1 MALNRDRRAA
11 RAAPLLAITVAACGL
26 AGPGEGLLAVPSD
39 GVGNFGSSAP
49 IELCLGSAR
58 VVSPSAIPS
67 AGAVCIAHGS
77 KAKACGGDAMCA
89 GIERCVCGRC
99 IVEACLGGAA
109 CGEGRVCRDK
119 RCTTA
124 CAADADCAAG
134 ERCASGGCARACTSD
149 AGCHFG
155 ERCDDLD
162 GACITQICSEQIHCS
177 SNDSCEAEQVPGELH
192 EPEVVTIDGESVAF
206 VEIRGAE
213 PGPVSAVYRARIDRE
228 GRRWT
233 ADPVTPVLAPAGGES
248 LGAPSALVRAGRV
261 ELFFATG
268 GAIARAISTD
278 GGRSFTRD
286 AAPALIAASAWEK
299 GFVGSPAAVVD
310 RDGATLLFY
319 EGGPRAGV
327 GFARVDA
334 GGHAVRAFDHAVI
347 TADSVEDPAAWRGVT
362 EVGAPCAVVVGDAT
376 RVYFTARGIEG
387 LDASA
392 GDASLPAD
400 ANDSI
405 GLVSTRDFVHFEAHP
420 GGPVFARVANLRAYL
435 GEREAAVRVPAK
447 GAAEIVFVATDASGA
462 SVSGLARAPE

>member
-1 MALNRDRRAA
+1 
-11 RAAPLLAITVAACGL
+11 
-26 AGPGEGLLAVPSD
+26 
-39 GVGNFGSSAP
+39 
-49 IELCLGSAR
+49 
-58 VVSPSAIPS
+58 VVSPSAS
-67 AGAVCIAHGS
+67 TGAGAVCVAHGS
-77 KAKACGGDAMCA
+77 TAKACAGDATCA

-99 IVEACLGGAA
+99 IVEACLGGTA
-109 CGEGRVCRDK
+109 CGEGRVCRNK

-134 ERCASGGCARACTSD
+134 ERCASGGCARSCSSD

-162 GACITQICSEQIHCS
+162 GACVTQICSEQIHCS
-177 SNDSCEAEQVPGELH
+177 SNDSCEAEQVSGELH
-192 EPEVVTIDGESVAF
+192 EPEEVTIGGESVAF
-206 VEIRGAE
+206 VEIRGG
-213 PGPVSAVYRARIDRE
+213 GPVPIAGAAVYRARIEGEGEGEGE

-233 ADPVTPVLAPAGGES
+233 ADPVTPVLAPASGES
-248 LGAPSALVRAGRV
+248 LGAPSVLVRGGRV
-261 ELFFATG
+261 ELFFATD

-286 AAPALIAASAWEK
+286 AAPALVAASPWEK
-299 GFVGSPAAVVD
+299 GFVGSPAAVD
-310 RDGATLLFY
+310 RDGVTLLFY

-347 TADSVEDPAAWRGVT
+347 TADGVEDPAAWRGVT
-362 EVGAPCAVVVGDAT
+362 EVGAPYAVAVGDAT

-405 GLVSTRDFVHFEAHP
+405 GLFSTRDLVHFEAHP

-435 GEREAAVRVPAK
+435 GEREAAVRVPAE

>member
-1 MALNRDRRAA
+1 MALNRSERIAQ
-11 RAAPLLAITVAACGL
+11 AAPLLAIAVAACGL
-26 AGPGEGLLAVPSD
+26 AGPGEGLRAVPSD

-49 IELCLGSAR
+49 IELCLGTAR
-58 VVSPSAIPS
+58 VVSPSAS
-67 AGAVCIAHGS
+67 TGAGAVCVAHGS
-77 KAKACGGDAMCA
+77 TARACAGDAGCV

-124 CAADADCAAG
+124 CAADADCGAG
-134 ERCASGGCARACTSD
+134 ERCASGGCARACASD

-192 EPEVVTIDGESVAF
+192 EPEVVTIGAESVAF
-206 VEIRGAE
+206 VEIRGGASS
-213 PGPVSAVYRARIDRE
+213 PGAAVYRARID

-233 ADPVTPVLAPAGGES
+233 ADPITPVLAPASGES
-248 LGAPSALVRAGRV
+248 LGAPSAVVRAGRV

-286 AAPALIAASAWEK
+286 AGPALIAASAWEK
-299 GFVGSPAAVVD
+299 GFVGSPAAVD

-319 EGGPRAGV
+319 ESGPRAGV

-334 GGHAVRAFDHAVI
+334 GGHAVRAFEHAVI
-347 TADSVEDPAAWRGVT
+347 APADVEDPGAWRGVT
-362 EVGAPCAVVVGDAT
+362 EVGAPYAVVVGDAA

-387 LDASA
+387 LDATA

-405 GLVSTRDFVHFEAHP
+405 GLFSTRDLVHFEAHP

-435 GEREAAVRVPAK
+435 GEREAAVRVPAE

>member
-1 MALNRDRRAA
+1 MALIRFNRIA
-11 RAAPLLAITVAACGL
+11 RAAPIAAIAVAACGL
-26 AGPGEGLLAVPSD
+26 AGPSEGLRAVPSD

-49 IELCLGSAR
+49 IELCLGAAR
-58 VVSPSAIPS
+58 VVSPSAS
-67 AGAVCIAHGS
+67 TGAGSVCVAQG
-77 KAKACGGDAMCA
+77 AKARACSGDAMCA

-99 IVEACLGGAA
+99 IVEACLGGTA

-124 CAADADCAAG
+124 CAASSECASG
-134 ERCASGGCARACTSD
+134 ERCASGGCARQCSSD

-177 SNDSCEAEQVPGELH
+177 SNDSCEAEQVLGELR
-192 EPEVVTIDGESVAF
+192 EPEVVTIGGESVAF
-206 VEIRGAE
+206 VEIRGGGAS
-213 PGPVSAVYRARIDRE
+213 PGAAVYRARAS

-233 ADPVTPVLAPAGGES
+233 ADPATPVLTPGAGES
-248 LGAPSALVRAGRV
+248 LGAPSAIVRAGRV

-268 GAIARAISTD
+268 GAAIARAISTD
-278 GGRSFTRD
+278 AGRTFTRD
-286 AAPALIAASAWEK
+286 ALPVLLAEMPWEK
-299 GFVGSPAAVVD
+299 GFVGSPAAVE
-310 RDGATLLFY
+310 RGGATLLFY

-334 GGHAVRAFDHAVI
+334 GGHAVRAFDRPVVA
-347 TADSVEDPAAWRGVT
+347 ARDVEDPGAWRSVT
-362 EVGAPCAVVVGDAT
+362 EVGAPYAVVVDDAV

-387 LDASA
+387 LDATA

-400 ANDSI
+400 ENDSI
-405 GLVSTRDFVHFEAHP
+405 GLFSSRDLVHFDAHP

-435 GEREAAVRVPAK
+435 GEREAAVRVPPG
-447 GAAEIVFVATDASGA
+447 GAAEIVFVATDASGG
-462 SVSGLARAPE
+462 SISGLARAPE

>member
-1 MALNRDRRAA
+1 MALSARERIA
-11 RAAPLLAITVAACGL
+11 RAAPMAAIVVAACGL
-26 AGPGEGLLAVPSD
+26 AGPGEGQLAVPSD
-39 GVGNFGSSAP
+39 GVGAFGSSAP

-67 AGAVCIAHGS
+67 AGAVCVAQGS
-77 KAKACGGDAMCA
+77 KGNACTSDLGCA

-99 IVEACLGGAA
+99 VVEACLGGTA

-119 RCTTA
+119 RCTTV
-124 CAADADCAAG
+124 CAADAGCAAG
-134 ERCASGGCARACTSD
+134 ERCVSGGCARACTSD

-162 GACITQICSEQIHCS
+162 GTCVTQICSAQIGCS
-177 SNDSCEAEQVPGELH
+177 SNDSCEAEQVAGELH
-192 EPEVVTIDGESVAF
+192 EPEVVTIDGASVAF
-206 VEIRGAE
+206 VEIRGGG
-213 PGPVSAVYRARIDRE
+213 PGAGSAVYRARIE

-233 ADPVTPVLAPAGGES
+233 ADPLTPVLAPASGES
-248 LGAPSALVRAGRV
+248 LGAPSAIVRADRV
-261 ELFFATG
+261 ELFFAAG
-268 GAIARAISTD
+268 GAIGRAISTD

-286 AAPALIAASAWEK
+286 AAPTLTAASAWEK
-299 GFVGSPAAVVD
+299 GFVGSPAAVD

-327 GFARVDA
+327 GLARVDA
-334 GGHAVRAFDHAVI
+334 AGHAVRALDHAVI
-347 TADSVEDPAAWRGVT
+347 TAAEVEDPGAWRAVS
-362 EVGAPCAVVVGDAT
+362 EVGAPYAVVVGDAV

-405 GLVSTRDFVHFEAHP
+405 GLFSTRDLVHFEAHP
-420 GGPVFARVANLRAYL
+420 GGPVFARVVNLRAYL
-435 GEREAAVRVPAK
+435 GEREAAVRVPIAGE
-447 GAAEIVFVATDASGA
+447 GAAEIVFVAADASGA

>member
-1 MALNRDRRAA
+1 MRSNRGVA
-11 RAAPLLAITVAACGL
+11 RATPLLVVSVAACGL
-26 AGPGEGLLAVPSD
+26 AGPGDGQLAVPSD

-58 VVSPSAIPS
+58 VVSPSAS
-67 AGAVCIAHGS
+67 TGAGAVCVAHGS
-77 KAKACGGDAMCA
+77 TAKACAGDATCA

-124 CAADADCAAG
+124 CAADGDCAAG
-134 ERCASGGCARACTSD
+134 ERCASGGCARSCSSD

-162 GACITQICSEQIHCS
+162 GACVTQICSEQIHCS

-206 VEIRGAE
+206 VEIRGGGAS
-213 PGPVSAVYRARIDRE
+213 PIASAAVYRARIGSG

-233 ADPVTPVLAPAGGES
+233 ADPVTPVLAPASGES
-248 LGAPSALVRAGRV
+248 LGAPSALVRGGRV
-261 ELFFATG
+261 ELFFATNS
-268 GAIARAISTD
+268 AIARAISTD

-286 AAPALIAASAWEK
+286 AAPALVAASAWEK
-299 GFVGSPAAVVD
+299 GFVGSPAAVD

-347 TADSVEDPAAWRGVT
+347 TADRVEDPAAWRGVT
-362 EVGAPCAVVVGDAT
+362 EVGAPYAVVVGDAT

-405 GLVSTRDFVHFEAHP
+405 GLFSTRDLVHFEAHA

-435 GEREAAVRVPAK
+435 GEREAAVRVPAE
-447 GAAEIVFVATDASGA
+447 GAAEIVVVATDASGA

>member
-1 MALNRDRRAA
+1 MALSGGERFA
-11 RAAPLLAITVAACGL
+11 RATPVLAIAVAACGL
-26 AGPGEGLLAVPSD
+26 AGPGEELRAVPSD

-58 VVSPSAIPS
+58 VVSPSAS
-67 AGAVCIAHGS
+67 TGAGAVCVAQGS
-77 KAKACGGDAMCA
+77 KARACEGDAGCV

-99 IVEACLGGAA
+99 IVEACLGGTA
-109 CGEGRVCRDK
+109 CGAGRVCRDK
-119 RCTTA
+119 RCTTV
-124 CAADADCAAG
+124 CAADAECAAG
-134 ERCASGGCARACTSD
+134 ERCASGGCARTCASD

-162 GACITQICSEQIHCS
+162 GACVTQICSEQIHCS
-177 SNDSCEAEQVPGELH
+177 SNDSCEAEQVLGELH
-192 EPEVVTIDGESVAF
+192 EPEVATIGGESVAF
-206 VEIRGAE
+206 VEIRGGGAS
-213 PGPVSAVYRARIDRE
+213 PSSAVYRARIA

-233 ADPVTPVLAPAGGES
+233 ADPVAPVLTSASGES
-248 LGAPSALVRAGRV
+248 VGAPSVIVGAGRV

-268 GAIARAISTD
+268 GAAIGRAISTD
-278 GGRSFTRD
+278 AGRTFTRD
-286 AAPALIAASAWEK
+286 ALPALIAEKGWEE
-299 GFVGSPAAVVD
+299 GFVGSPAVVV

-327 GFARVDA
+327 GLARVDA
-334 GGHAVRAFDHAVI
+334 SGHAVRAFEHAVI
-347 TADSVEDPAAWRGVT
+347 APSDVEDPGSWRGVT
-362 EVGAPCAVVVGDAT
+362 DVGAPCAVVAGDAV

-387 LDASA
+387 LAASA

-405 GLVSTRDFVHFEAHP
+405 GLFSTRDLVNFAAHP

-435 GEREAAVRVPAK
+435 GEREATVRVPEG
-447 GAAEIVFVATDASGA
+447 GAAEIVFVATDASGE

>member
-1 MALNRDRRAA
+1 MIVIAL
-11 RAAPLLAITVAACGL
+11 AACGL
-26 AGPGEGLLAVPSD
+26 GGSGDELRAVPSD

-58 VVSPSAIPS
+58 VVSPSAS
-67 AGAVCIAHGS
+67 TGAGAVCVAHGA
-77 KAKACGGDAMCA
+77 KAKACAADAACA

-99 IVEACLGGAA
+99 IVEACAGGTA
-109 CGEGRVCRDK
+109 CGAGRVCRDK

-124 CAADADCAAG
+124 CAADAECGAG
-134 ERCASGGCARACTSD
+134 ERCAAGGCARSCTSD

-162 GACITQICSEQIHCS
+162 GACVTQICDAQIHCS
-177 SNDSCEAEQVPGELH
+177 SNDSCEAEQVLGELH
-192 EPEVVTIDGESVAF
+192 EPEVATIGGESVAF
-206 VEIRGAE
+206 VEIRGSGAS
-213 PGPVSAVYRARIDRE
+213 PTSAVYRARIDGG

-233 ADPVTPVLAPAGGES
+233 ADPVTPVLAPASGES
-248 LGAPSALVRAGRV
+248 LGAPSAIVAGARV
-261 ELFFATG
+261 ELYFAMG
-268 GAIARAISTD
+268 GAAIGRAISTD
-278 GGRSFTRD
+278 AGRTFTRD
-286 AAPALIAASAWEK
+286 AAPVLIAENGWEK
-299 GFVGSPAAVVD
+299 GFVGSPAVVV

-327 GFARVDA
+327 GLARVDA
-334 GGHAVRAFDHAVI
+334 GGHAVRAVDHAVI
-347 TADSVEDPAAWRGVT
+347 APEDVEDPLAWRGVT
-362 EVGAPCAVVVGDAT
+362 EVGAPYAVVVGDAV

-387 LDASA
+387 LDATA

-405 GLVSTRDFVHFEAHP
+405 GLFSTRDLASFQAHP

-435 GEREAAVRVPAK
+435 GEREAAVRVPEGGG

>member
-1 MALNRDRRAA
+1 VALSERMA
-11 RAAPLLAITVAACGL
+11 RAAPLSAIVVAACGL
-26 AGPGEGLLAVPSD
+26 AGSGEGPRAVPSD

-58 VVSPSAIPS
+58 VVSPSAS
-67 AGAVCIAHGS
+67 TGAGAVCVAQG
-77 KAKACGGDAMCA
+77 AKARACSSDAACV

-99 IVEACLGGAA
+99 IVEACLGGTA

-124 CAADADCAAG
+124 CAVDSECAAG
-134 ERCASGGCARACTSD
+134 ERCASGGCARSCSSD

-162 GACITQICSEQIHCS
+162 GACVTQICSEQIHCS

-192 EPEVVTIDGESVAF
+192 EPEVATIDGASVAF
-206 VEIRGAE
+206 VEIRSGGAS
-213 PGPVSAVYRARIDRE
+213 PTAAVYRARAE

-233 ADPVTPVLAPAGGES
+233 ADPATPVLTPGSGES
-248 LGAPSALVRAGRV
+248 LGAPSVIVREGSV

-268 GAIARAISTD
+268 GTIGRAISSD
-278 GGRSFTRD
+278 GGRTFMRD
-286 AAPALIAASAWEK
+286 AAPTLIAEKAWEQ
-299 GFVGSPAAVVD
+299 GFVGSPAAVL

-327 GFARVDA
+327 GLARIDA

-347 TADSVEDPAAWRGVT
+347 AATDVEDPGAWRGVT
-362 EVGAPCAVVVGDAT
+362 EVGSPYAVVVDDAV

-387 LDASA
+387 LDATA

-405 GLVSTRDFVHFEAHP
+405 GLFSSRDLVHFAAHP

-435 GEREAAVRVPAK
+435 GEREAAVRVPLE
-447 GAAEIVFVATDASGA
+447 GAAEVVFVATDASGA